1 MQQWLANGISFP
13 NIRITDILEII
24 IIAVIVYEIMVWIK
38 STKTW
43 MLLKGLMALGLF
55 ILIAYLLNLHTILW
69 LAEKSIAIM
78 ATAIIVVLQPEL
90 RRALEKLGEKKFISS
105 VVPFNQTKEN
115 ERFSDQ
121 TINALVTAAFAMG
134 RVKTG
139 ALIVVE
145 QEIKLSE
152 YEHTGIMIDGVVSSQ
167 LLINIFEHNTPLH
180 DGAVI
185 IRGDRVVSATCY
197 LPYEHT
203 GIMID
208 GVVSSQ
214 LLINIFEHNTPLHD
228 GAVIIR
234 GDRVV
239 SATCYLPLT
248 DNLRL
253 SKDLGTRHR
262 AAVGMSEVS
271 DSMIIAVSEE
281 TGFVSIAMGGKL
293 DRNVSK
299 EYLTERLIALQNK
312 TTDKKSFAL
321 WKGRRKDEKKADK

>member
-197 LPYEHT
+197 LP
-203 GIMID
+203 
-208 GVVSSQ
+208 
-214 LLINIFEHNTPLHD
+214 
-228 GAVIIR
+228 
-234 GDRVV
+234 
-239 SATCYLPLT
+239 LT

-271 DSMIIAVSEE
+271 DAMIIAVSEE

-312 TTDKKSFAL
+312 TADKKGFAL

>member
-197 LPYEHT
+197 LP
-203 GIMID
+203 
-208 GVVSSQ
+208 
-214 LLINIFEHNTPLHD
+214 
-228 GAVIIR
+228 
-234 GDRVV
+234 
-239 SATCYLPLT
+239 LT

-271 DSMIIAVSEE
+271 DAMIIAVSEE

>member
-105 VVPFNQTKEN
+105 VVPFNQAKEN

-134 RVKTG
+134 KVKTG

-145 QEIKLSE
+145 QAIKLSE
-152 YEHTGIMIDGVVSSQ
+152 YEHTGI
-167 LLINIFEHNTPLH
+167 T
-180 DGAVI
+180 
-185 IRGDRVVSATCY
+185 
-197 LPYEHT
+197 
-203 GIMID
+203 ID

-271 DSMIIAVSEE
+271 DALIIAVSEE

-293 DRNVSK
+293 ERNVSK
-299 EYLTERLIALQNK
+299 EQLTERLIALQNK
-312 TTDKKSFAL
+312 SVDKKGFAL

>member
-1 MQQWLANGISFP
+1 MRQWLANGISFP

-197 LPYEHT
+197 LP
-203 GIMID
+203 
-208 GVVSSQ
+208 
-214 LLINIFEHNTPLHD
+214 
-228 GAVIIR
+228 
-234 GDRVV
+234 
-239 SATCYLPLT
+239 LT

>member
-197 LPYEHT
+197 LP
-203 GIMID
+203 
-208 GVVSSQ
+208 
-214 LLINIFEHNTPLHD
+214 
-228 GAVIIR
+228 
-234 GDRVV
+234 
-239 SATCYLPLT
+239 LT

-271 DSMIIAVSEE
+271 DAMIIAVSEE
-281 TGFVSIAMGGKL
+281 NGFVSIAMGGKL

-312 TTDKKSFAL
+312 TTDKKGFAL

>member
-197 LPYEHT
+197 LP
-203 GIMID
+203 
-208 GVVSSQ
+208 
-214 LLINIFEHNTPLHD
+214 
-228 GAVIIR
+228 
-234 GDRVV
+234 
-239 SATCYLPLT
+239 LT

-281 TGFVSIAMGGKL
+281 TGAMGGKL

>member
-139 ALIVVE
+139 ALIAVE

-167 LLINIFEHNTPLH
+167 LLINIFEHK
-180 DGAVI
+180 
-185 IRGDRVVSATCY
+185 
-197 LPYEHT
+197 
-203 GIMID
+203 
-208 GVVSSQ
+208 
-214 LLINIFEHNTPLHD
+214 TPLHD